1 MSIYSPQEKRTFS
14 VKHREAYA
22 LVSSLL
28 MRKALNVTDSMT
40 KSSSGKA
47 KVQLSILTPNRA
59 SLLLFE
65 GEAGFLRLI
74 TMLKVGWTMASA
86 GGGLA
91 APWPSSR
98 RINAPLIWARSAEPE
113 TLMLTGRSL

>member
-1 MSIYSPQEKRTFS
+1 MCGGIGRSYVTEAPARRSSGVTRSSAMSIYSPQEERIPS
-14 VKHREAYA
+14 VTHRKAYA

-59 SLLLFE
+59 SLLLLE
-65 GEAGFLRLI
+65 GEAGFLRLM
-74 TMLKVGWTMASA
+74 TMLNVGWTIASA
-86 GGGLA
+86 GGGLVA
-91 APWPSSR
+91 
-98 RINAPLIWARSAEPE
+98 
-113 TLMLTGRSL
+113 